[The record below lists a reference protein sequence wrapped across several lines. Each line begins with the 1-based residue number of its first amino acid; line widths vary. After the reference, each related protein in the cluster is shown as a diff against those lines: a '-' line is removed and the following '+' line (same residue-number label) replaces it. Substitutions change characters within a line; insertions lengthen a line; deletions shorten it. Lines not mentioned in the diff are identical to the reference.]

1 LEKVN
6 QRLQYLINRCNSGQ
20 LSSHEWQELRD
31 LATEENREEYA
42 SLLAAQFYRTE
53 EILPAGETAW
63 EEQIRMIVDI
73 DKVSV
78 TAPSVKRMPL
88 LRRWWAA
95 ASVLLLL
102 SAGYYWW
109 MVDEKKI
116 TPQVITANSKDVAP
130 GRQGAIL
137 TLADGSRVLIDTLK
151 NGVVA
156 MQGGVVARVVNGV
169 LRYEGGGTE
178 IVYNTMSTPKGRQF
192 QLTLPDG
199 SNVWLNAAS
208 SIRYPAT
215 FTGAERK
222 VEVTG
227 EVYFEIARNSRLP
240 FSVVIDQ
247 RAVVQVLGT
256 SFNVNAYQD
265 EELINTTLLEGSI
278 KVGRIQNSGT
288 GQHREQSIILKEGQ
302 QIQITQYP
310 QDGLKIIDTA
320 DLEKVMA
327 WKNGLF
333 NFNDMPLRT
342 AMNQLARWYDIDIE
356 YEGEIP
362 DRIFYGEITRDL
374 SLSQLLLL
382 LKDIDIRYEIKERTL
397 IIKP

>member
-1 LEKVN
+1 
-6 QRLQYLINRCNSGQ
+6 
-20 LSSHEWQELRD
+20 
-31 LATEENREEYA
+31 
-42 SLLAAQFYRTE
+42 
-53 EILPAGETAW
+53 
-63 EEQIRMIVDI
+63 
-73 DKVSV
+73 
-78 TAPSVKRMPL
+78 
-88 LRRWWAA
+88 
-95 ASVLLLL
+95 
-102 SAGYYWW
+102 
-109 MVDEKKI
+109 
-116 TPQVITANSKDVAP
+116 
-130 GRQGAIL
+130 
-137 TLADGSRVLIDTLK
+137 
-151 NGVVA
+151 
-156 MQGGVVARVVNGV
+156 
-169 LRYEGGGTE
+169 
-178 IVYNTMSTPKGRQF
+178 
-192 QLTLPDG
+192 
-199 SNVWLNAAS
+199 
-208 SIRYPAT
+208 
-215 FTGAERK
+215 

-265 EELINTTLLEGSI
+265 EKLINTTLLEGSI